1 MQTLLEYIPLVAFF
15 IIYKM
20 VDIYWAAGALVGGM
34 ALVMAITLAMKKPVK
49 KSTLMIFGF
58 GVVMATLTIVF
69 RDETFLKWKF
79 SVLYGAGGLTLLVSR
94 YVMKTNLVKKSMVSN
109 FTLPEHIWD
118 RVNIAWSIFFLCCS
132 GLNIYV
138 FNNWSLDSWVNFKV
152 FGVTGMSFVYLI
164 LTVFYIYPHLPEED
178 KE

>member
-1 MQTLLEYIPLVAFF
+1 MQTLLEYIPLIAFF

-58 GVVMATLTIVF
+58 ALVMATLTIVF

-79 SVLYGAGGLTLLVSR
+79 SILYGIGGLTLLVSR
-94 YVMKTNLVKKSMVSN
+94 YVMKTNLIKKSMVSN
-109 FTLPEHIWD
+109 FTLPENIWD
-118 RVNIAWSIFFLCCS
+118 RVNIAWSAFFLCCS
-132 GLNIYV
+132 ALNIYV

-152 FGVTGMSFVYLI
+152 FGVTGLSFVYLI
-164 LTVFYIYPHLPEED
+164 MTVFYIYPHLPDED